1 MVSNSS
7 HKSKVQ
13 SERQQQTLIPVL
25 SDNANHPIVIRVCE
39 FKISLTRQKKEA
51 IDKHLE
57 TATWLWNKGLELLR
71 WTEYYSFLK
80 QCQFY
85 PKESFKDQDVKVP
98 EQVLN
103 DWGFVDIK
111 LANIRKHRVELD
123 SKANTKK
130 KTKKK
135 QKDTGSHKE
144 EDKVKAIYCLAS
156 DRTKGKKVSI
166 NNYKKSIESGDCIK
180 QVLPDD
186 TIIYSGLPEIKPG
199 QFIVQSTTEQ
209 GDKLYLH
216 SVEIEEKQEY
226 WASEPPIGEKPSGNL
241 LGGYFTKERVKNFK
255 CFESSND
262 PEFRTQFE
270 SITESIKTR
279 WIAFPS
285 AYIAGVCN
293 SLAIAWDGYIKHT
306 RGIPKFKSSKHNPIT
321 TLIDNNNA
329 EREKKTEEDK
339 ALEKEARENHKK
351 LQQEA
356 KAKGEKIGKFVP
368 DKKPLTK
375 SNFKIKGNKVFLPI
389 IGEIYCKGLA
399 KRWGNRLVV
408 NHKVIKE
415 PSGYY
420 LQLTGEFN
428 TVSKLK
434 QYRLKGDDGNL
445 KAVGIDAGVVSLFVD
460 DNGRM
465 HKPRAYPE
473 SEIKKLYEQG
483 ENPEKIERLEKIR
496 KRFLIEERR
505 KLRLQRKMARQIN
518 GSKNYQKTKLAKAKL
533 EEKSRRRSLASDHK
547 FTTRLVR
554 EYDGITCEALN
565 LKNMTKSSKTKL
577 TEDGTG
583 YKKVN
588 RKQKSGLN
596 KAILRNTHGR
606 RMDMLAKKTEALNTI
621 CQFSVREFTKVDP
634 KHSSQ
639 ECRVC
644 GHIDKENRP
653 IQESF
658 KCLNCGHSEH
668 ADVNAA
674 RNILKR
680 GLTSFVRR
688 YRPWGWEFKP
698 VDGETYLSV
707 GDVPTGKNAADT
719 ACMRQEAA
727 ESVADSETTA
737 PQTEI
742 WKTTTATNSD
752 QKKDNGGKITCDNQE
767 VLELATQEKAIQNPY
782 TKGFDS
788 TSFNSKVG
796 AIPESLI
803 EKPFQEIKP
812 ATKQKGQTRKSK
824 KVPSVSQNESAI
836 QLELDLWNTAPEIN
850 SESE

>member
-1 MVSNSS
+1 M
-7 HKSKVQ
+7 Q
-13 SERQQQTLIPVL
+13 SDRQRQPIIPLL
-25 SDNANHPIVIRVCE
+25 SDNMNYPIVMRVCE
-39 FKISLTRQKKEA
+39 FKISLTRQQKEA

-71 WTEYYSFLK
+71 WTEYHSFLK

-85 PKESFKDQDVKVP
+85 PKESFKEQDVKLP
-98 EQVLN
+98 EKILT

-111 LANIRKHRVELD
+111 LANIRKHRVEPD

-135 QKDTGSHKE
+135 QKDNGTPKV

-156 DRTKGKKVSI
+156 DRTQCEKISI
-166 NNYKKSIESGDCIK
+166 NKYKTSIESGNYIK
-180 QVLPDD
+180 QVLSDD
-186 TIIYSGLPEIKPG
+186 TTIYSGLPELKPG
-199 QFIVQSTTEQ
+199 QFIVQSTTKQ

-216 SVEIEEKQEY
+216 SVKIEEKQQY
-226 WASEPPIGEKPSGNL
+226 WASKPPIGEKPSGNA

-255 CFESSND
+255 CFESFND

-270 SITESIKTR
+270 SITESIKTQ

-293 SLAIAWDGYIKHT
+293 SLATAWDGYIKHT
-306 RGIPKFKSSKHNPIT
+306 RGIPKFKSSKNNPIT
-321 TLIDNNNA
+321 ALIDNNNA

-356 KAKGEKIGKFVP
+356 KAKGEKIGKFIP

-375 SNFKIKGNKVFLPI
+375 SNFKIKGNKAFLPI

-460 DNGRM
+460 DKGRM
-465 HKPRAYPE
+465 HKPKAYHG

-483 ENPEKIERLEKIR
+483 EDLEKIKRLEKINR
-496 KRFLIEERR
+496 RYLIEERR
-505 KLRLQRKMARQIN
+505 KVRLQKKMKKQVF

-533 EEKSRRRSLASDHK
+533 EEKARRRSLASDHK

-554 EYDGITCEALN
+554 EYDGIVCEALN
-565 LKNMTKSSKTKL
+565 IKNMTKRSKTQL
-577 TEDGTG
+577 TEDGTD

-606 RMDMLAKKTEALNTI
+606 RMEMLAKKTEALNTI
-621 CQFSVREFTKVDP
+621 CQSSVREFTKVDP

-644 GHIDKENRP
+644 GHIDEGNRP
-653 IQESF
+653 TQESF
-658 KCLNCGHSEH
+658 KCLKCGHSEH

-680 GLTSFVRR
+680 GLESFVRR
-688 YRPWGWEFKP
+688 YRSWGWEFKP
-698 VDGETYLSV
+698 VDRETYLSV
-707 GDVPTGKNAADT
+707 GDVPTGDDVDT
-719 ACMRQEAA
+719 ASMRQEAA
-727 ESVADSETTA
+727 ESVADSGTTA
-737 PQTEI
+737 PQSEI
-742 WKTTTATNSD
+742 WITTTATNSD
-752 QKKDNGGKITCDNQE
+752 QKEDKGKKTTCDNQE
-767 VLELATQEKAIQNPY
+767 MLKTATVKNRVKTLPV
-782 TKGFDS
+782 KGID
-788 TSFNSKVG
+788 TLSFNQQVG
-796 AIPESLI
+796 AISEALI

-812 ATKQKGQTRKSK
+812 AAKRKGQTRKSK
-824 KVPSVSQNESAI
+824 KTPNVSQNESVI